1 MGGERRALRGP
12 ARCHPAHE
20 RRCGGVRALQSR
32 GTHELRELPRVGHAR
47 PRRVNEPIARVN
59 AGVVSGDV
67 GAGQYVGEVLEY
79 NPTDTITK
87 VTALYHI
94 NGGTHQFTARLS
106 VTQDNKKGTAVLTGV
121 VTDGW
126 MKGSQVSGSY
136 QVIGPSGIV
145 NAQQGVG
152 GDYAYQG
159 TITIHK

>member
-1 MGGERRALRGP
+1 MKKLILISLLVLAISGLLAGCSQP
-12 ARCHPAHE
+12 AAIATPDATFTKW
-20 RRCGGVRALQSR
+20 VTTA
-32 GTHELRELPRVGHAR
+32 GTAPV
-47 PRRVNEPIARVN
+47 VMNM